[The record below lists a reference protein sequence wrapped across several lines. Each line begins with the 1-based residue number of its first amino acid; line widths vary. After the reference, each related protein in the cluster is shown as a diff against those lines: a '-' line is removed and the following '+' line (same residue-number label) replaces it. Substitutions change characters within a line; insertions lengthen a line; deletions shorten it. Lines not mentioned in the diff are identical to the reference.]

1 MHYTC
6 IACITIDFIMK
17 MDKKNYLQIYLEEC
31 KYRIKK
37 MQMSKFIN
45 AELEYDSE
53 SDLEA
58 ESESNT
64 KLMAKLESNS
74 NSDSE

>member
-31 KYRIKK
+31 KYRLKK

-58 ESESNT
+58 ESRI
-64 KLMAKLESNS
+64 
-74 NSDSE
+74 